1 MLRNPCFFMLTN
13 IFRKEI
19 ALFSALFGRFSCR
32 IRFFAVHLHSQTLRC
47 VTASTKGEKMIQAPT
62 LMKNVGY
69 FYAYIVRWREAVSG
83 SSLMRNKY
91 GGCLPRVLALR
102 VQRT

>member
-1 MLRNPCFFMLTN
+1 
-13 IFRKEI
+13 
-19 ALFSALFGRFSCR
+19 
-32 IRFFAVHLHSQTLRC
+32 
-47 VTASTKGEKMIQAPT
+47 MIQAPT